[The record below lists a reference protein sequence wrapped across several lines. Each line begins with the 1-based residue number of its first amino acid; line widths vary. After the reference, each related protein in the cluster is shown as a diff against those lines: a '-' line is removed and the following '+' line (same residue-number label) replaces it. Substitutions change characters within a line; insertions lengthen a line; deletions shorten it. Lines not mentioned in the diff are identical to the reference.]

1 MRSRGKSNAGEFR
14 KGKSWQTSKTGGRAV
29 VRLAADANVLLAS
42 LLGGRARLV
51 MNNPQIEELL
61 TPQVTFA
68 EVQEYAPVL
77 ARRKRL
83 PEDMLLLALASL
95 PVTLIEPEAYQR
107 SLSEAKRRIGGRDPD
122 DVDIL
127 ALAIQFQVP
136 VWSNDKDFEASGI
149 EWYTTEDLLRKLG
162 ILNEK

>member
-14 KGKSWQTSKTGGRAV
+14 KGNSWPTSKTGARAV

-83 PEDMLLLALASL
+83 PEDILLLALSSL
-95 PVTLIEPEAYQR
+95 PVTLIEHEAYQ
-107 SLSEAKRRIGGRDPD
+107 SNLSEATSLISVRDPY
-122 DVDIL
+122 V
-127 ALAIQFQVP
+127 
-136 VWSNDKDFEASGI
+136 
-149 EWYTTEDLLRKLG
+149 
-162 ILNEK
+162 

>member
-1 MRSRGKSNAGEFR
+1 M
-14 KGKSWQTSKTGGRAV
+14 
-29 VRLAADANVLLAS
+29 RLAADANVLLAS

-83 PEDMLLLALASL
+83 TEDILLLALASL
-95 PVTLIEPEAYQR
+95 PVTLIEPDAYQR
-107 SLSEAKRRIGGRDPD
+107 SLSEAKRRIGRRDPD
-122 DVDIL
+122 DFDIL
-127 ALAIQFQVP
+127 ALALQFQVP
-136 VWSNDKDFEASGI
+136 VWSNDKDFEGSGI
-149 EWYTTEDLLRKLG
+149 EWYTTENLLRKLG

>member
-1 MRSRGKSNAGEFR
+1 
-14 KGKSWQTSKTGGRAV
+14 
-29 VRLAADANVLLAS
+29 NVLLAS

-83 PEDMLLLALASL
+83 TEDILLLALASL
-95 PVTLIEPEAYQR
+95 SVILIEPEAYQR
-107 SLSEAKRRIGGRDPD
+107 SLSEAKRRIAGPVLVARDA
-122 DVDIL
+122 VCVCT
-127 ALAIQFQVP
+127 FV
-136 VWSNDKDFEASGI
+136 DKDRWHSHTSTSCRLSGACGADMVCLLCLV
-149 EWYTTEDLLRKLG
+149 TDLHPPPVHPPPPPPAPPPRFHAKQIYPSLS
-162 ILNEK
+162 ISHI